1 MHTNFL
7 PLDSDNC
14 SSLCKN
20 NGTCK
25 VSPSDG
31 LSCDCTGT
39 GYIGARCECK
49 FSDTLNHLQG
59 TDIPY

>member
-1 MHTNFL
+1 MNSMHKDYFL
-7 PLDSDNC
+7 LPDSDNC

-25 VSPSDG
+25 VSAFDG

-49 FSDTLNHLQG
+49 FSDPLNHH
-59 TDIPY
+59 